1 MPEPVLVIACGALA
15 REIRA
20 LLAPSRF
27 RHVHLACLPAS
38 LHNRPERIPDA
49 VRQRIRAAREH
60 YRRIFVAYG
69 DCGTGG
75 ELDRLLAEE
84 GVERIEGPH
93 CYAFYDGLA
102 TFEARAEA
110 EPASFYLTDFLV
122 RQFDSLVW
130 RGLGLDRHP
139 ELRPLYFGNYR
150 KLVHLAQTDDAVLR
164 AEGRRAAERLG
175 LAYEYRFTGYGGL
188 ADFLARAARS
198 GDDGAADPR
207 VLAGHP
213 GPGDRPPGTPDG
225 ET

>member
-1 MPEPVLVIACGALA
+1 VPEPVLVIACGALA

-20 LLAPSRF
+20 LLSISGF
-27 RHVHLACLPAS
+27 RHLHLACLPAS
-38 LHNRPERIPDA
+38 LHNRPERIPGA
-49 VRQRIRAAREH
+49 VRERIRAARAH

-75 ELDRLLAEE
+75 ALDRVLEVEE
-84 GVERIEGPH
+84 VERIEGPH
-93 CYAFYDGLA
+93 CYAFYSGLA
-102 TFEARAEA
+102 AFEAGAAA

-122 RQFDSLVW
+122 RQFDTLVW

-164 AEGRRAAERLG
+164 AEGRRAAQRLD

-188 ADFLARAARS
+188 ADFLARAAGS
-198 GDDGAADPR
+198 GDDGAADSP
-207 VLAGHP
+207 VLAGHS
-213 GPGDRPPGTPDG
+213 GPGDRSPGTSDG